1 MLSSRRESQ
10 MAKKLLD
17 SFQMLNVDIASK
29 TPALQSKRTL
39 LELVLESTDKTA
51 LKDLDELL
59 DTLQKET
66 NRAVFYIFDEHDEL
80 FKEQTSVGRKS
91 FLNSHP
97 EFLNQFTRWTEQ
109 TGGVSFDLKD
119 IDINYLLILE
129 TYIHNVHWFCFFKMR
144 K

>member
-51 LKDLDELL
+51 LKDLNELL

-66 NRAVFYIFDEHDEL
+66 N
-80 FKEQTSVGRKS
+80 
-91 FLNSHP
+91 
-97 EFLNQFTRWTEQ
+97 
-109 TGGVSFDLKD
+109 
-119 IDINYLLILE
+119 
-129 TYIHNVHWFCFFKMR
+129 
-144 K
+144 